1 MSSKN
6 YKTILKISKEANIP
20 SRTLNARARSLGFE
34 KEGNTYFLSPEEE
47 SKLLD
52 ENLHKRGVK
61 SSQKILRATHDSKKT
76 PLILGEVEI
85 PCYVLEDGS
94 RVLSMQGVLRA
105 IGLSEELMIKH
116 GGKAFPWLITKFQN
130 YISQEVNEKLEEK
143 IYFHRPGAGG
153 AIDKTIGIEASL
165 FIDFCNIII
174 DARNDNF
181 LSEEEINTIYKNA
194 LIITRATSKLGII
207 SLIDE
212 VTGYQ
217 DIRYKNAL
225 QELLKKFISEELLPW
240 QERFPLE
247 YYKQVF
253 RLKKW
258 DFDHD
263 NFKKRPGYLGEITN
277 RYIYGLLAPGVVE
290 ELKLKNPKNL
300 NGHRVHR
307 HHQFLTED
315 IGHPQLKEQIT
326 QFITIAKLST
336 SWKDFTLKFE
346 TVFSDKI
353 KALAKF
359 PVENPAALWGQY
371 SLFKDN

>member
-1 MSSKN
+1 MSKLEYIRISD
-6 YKTILKISKEANIP
+6 ISKQTGIS

-34 KEGNTYFLSPEEE
+34 KTGNAYFLKEEE
-47 SKLLD
+47 MKKLLD
-52 ENLHKRGVK
+52 EDLHKRGNK
-61 SSQKILRATHDSKKT
+61 GSRKTLRATHDSRKT
-76 PLILGEVEI
+76 PLILGEIEI

-94 RVLSMQGVLRA
+94 RVLSMQGTLKA
-105 IGLSEELMIKH
+105 IGLSDELLRKH
-116 GGKAFPWLITKFQN
+116 GGRAFPWLIAKFQN
-130 YISQEVNEKLEEK
+130 YIPQEVNEKLKEK

-153 AIDKTIGIEASL
+153 AVDKTIGIEASL
-165 FIDFCNIII
+165 FIDFCNVII

-217 DIRYKNAL
+217 EIRDKNAL
-225 QELLKKFISEELLPW
+225 QELLKHFISEELLPW
-240 QERFPLE
+240 QKTFPIE

-253 RLKKW
+253 RLKEW
-258 DFDHD
+258 NFDHD

-290 ELKLKNPKNL
+290 ELKSKNPKNL
-300 NGHRVHR
+300 NGHRLHR

-315 IGHPQLKEQIT
+315 IGHPQLKEQIN

-346 TVFSDKI
+346 TIFADKI
-353 KALAKF
+353 KALATF
-359 PVENPAALWGQY
+359 PVENPASLWGQY
-371 SLFKDN
+371 SLFNDN